1 MQRNLDRRVE
11 TLFPVEDPT
20 IKTVIRQQILDLC
33 LADTVKARQLNPDGA
48 YTWVKPDS
56 EHPLLDSQHSL
67 LYNRSPMVTY

>member
-1 MQRNLDRRVE
+1 MDKVVFELQSVDWRNHDA
-11 TLFPVEDPT
+11 PIPT
-20 IKTVIRQQILDLC
+20 RE